1 MKNNAIKLSLY
12 INYFVFAIL
21 LNSVGIVILKAQN
34 VYGVDEVQASVLEA
48 FKDLPIAIV
57 SFLIASF
64 LPRIGYKKGMLAAL
78 ALVSLASIGMYFGN
92 SFWTAKLLFATVGVS
107 FAIIKVSVYS
117 VIGLV
122 TSTPKEHGSLM
133 SNIEGVFMFGIAL
146 AYFLFPAFNTEGDPN
161 AWLNVYWLLAGLS
174 MLSFLF
180 LLRADFNEGD
190 EVPGA
195 DIKEDFAQM
204 FLLIAKVLV
213 IVFVV
218 SAFLFVMI
226 EQGIMTWLPTFNERV
241 LELPEN
247 VAIMMASILAI
258 SLGVGRILAGQ
269 LAKKFSWVSVLTV
282 CILAS
287 MAVVLFV
294 LPKAIN
300 ADIGIVETLA
310 DVPAIGYAFPLV
322 GLFIAPIYPLLNSV
336 VLSALPKKLHS
347 PMSGLIIIFSALGGT
362 LGSRIIGI
370 LFKELG
376 ADQAFTYT
384 LIPMGL
390 LLVALFFLKRLTAKE
405 ASIIN

>member
-34 VYGVDEVQASVLEA
+34 EWGVDEVEASILEA

-64 LPRIGYKKGMLAAL
+64 LPRIGYKKGMLVAL
-78 ALVSLASIGMYFGN
+78 ALVFFACIDMYLDN
-92 SFWTAKLLFATVGVS
+92 SFFMSKILFATVGVS

-122 TSTPKEHGSLM
+122 TQTPKEHGSLM

-146 AYFLFPAFNTEGDPN
+146 AYFLFPAFNTEGNPD
-161 AWLNVYWLLAGLS
+161 AWLNVYWLLAGLTL
-174 MLSFLF
+174 LSFLF
-180 LLRADFNEGD
+180 LLMAKFDEGD
-190 EVPGA
+190 EIPGA
-195 DIKEDFAQM
+195 NLGEDFTQM
-204 FLLIAKVLV
+204 FRLIAKVLV

-247 VAIMMASILAI
+247 VAIMMSSILAI
-258 SLGVGRILAGQ
+258 SLGIGRILAGQ
-269 LAKKFSWVSVLTV
+269 LAKRFSWIWVLTF
-282 CILAS
+282 CIFGA
-287 MAVVLFV
+287 MAIVLFV
-294 LPKAIN
+294 LPKAVN
-300 ADIGIVETLA
+300 AEIGLVETLA

-362 LGSRIIGI
+362 LGSRLIGI

-384 LIPMGL
+384 LIPMAL

-405 ASIIN
+405 MVEKA